1 MMEKYPLQRGWVG
14 TLSVSMVLVLVL
26 VLVLVFVVVVVDL
39 LMIPWDNRCRGVMVI
54 F

>member
-14 TLSVSMVLVLVL
+14 TLSVSMVLVL